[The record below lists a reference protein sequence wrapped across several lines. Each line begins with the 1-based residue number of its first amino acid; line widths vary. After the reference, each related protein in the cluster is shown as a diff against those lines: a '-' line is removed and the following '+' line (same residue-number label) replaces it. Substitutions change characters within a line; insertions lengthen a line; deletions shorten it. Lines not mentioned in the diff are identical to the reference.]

1 MKTVEQIE
9 NYRKRLQESL
19 TRLIKYIG
27 PIQIGN
33 KKQFPYGW
41 RKSAKGRTVW
51 RILEEAI
58 NQNLELKY
66 KDFGL
71 SEMKSSDSEVSVYDS
86 ILKFQNDEQEIYF
99 NVKSSV
105 ANGKTSKDDISKA
118 IGLLDFFSENIERLL
133 FIATFEIEF
142 NNEMSIEFK
151 QCHVMP
157 ITWLPDVYVNPSNN
171 GNLQSS
177 YYKDLARAK
186 QRLNSEFIEELK
198 AAMKIAD
205 EKRQKKR

>member
-9 NYRKRLQESL
+9 VYRQRLQESL

-33 KKQFPYGW
+33 KQQFPFGW

-66 KDFGL
+66 RDFGL
-71 SEMKSSDSEVSVYDS
+71 SEMKSSESEVSVYDC
-86 ILKFQNDEQEIYF
+86 ILKFQNDPQEIYI

-118 IGLLDFFSENIERLL
+118 TGLIDFFSENHERLL

-142 NNEMSIEFK
+142 NDDMYIQFK

-177 YYKDLARAK
+177 YYKDLSRAK
-186 QRLNSEFIEELK
+186 RRTNSQFLEELEE
-198 AAMKIAD
+198 AIQIAD
-205 EKRQKKR
+205 GKKRSKR